1 MRRQGT
7 WYQSTRAGF
16 LGSFPMVRRQSF
28 ELDSESHPL
37 APAINAFNRGNGWY
51 RAILGQPD
59 RGDWIGL
66 ADLSANVAD
75 IDRRITQ
82 LEAAYGGHAGY
93 AAASLIQQVAHPLV
107 SLTAW
112 CSLLGPVIPDISP
125 SSVWLRQHPQGLFD
139 RMAISGELATA
150 SGEEAATT
158 TGRMTVASL
167 SPLIDSIRTARKVGL
182 AGLWHG
188 VSDLISRTFIGAA
201 STLGSVET
209 GVSAAEAI
217 LTRAPDV
224 IRITPRWHVDPAT
237 GMWFS
242 LRSVCCLAYTGTF
255 GLYCDTCPLL
265 DDEEITS
272 RLAANQ
278 AGAL

>member
-1 MRRQGT
+1 
-7 WYQSTRAGF
+7 
-16 LGSFPMVRRQSF
+16 MVRRQTF

-51 RAILGQPD
+51 RAILGRPD

-66 ADLSANVAD
+66 ADLSANATD

-82 LEAAYGGHAGY
+82 LEAAYGGHPGY

-112 CSLLGPVIPDISP
+112 CSLLGPGIPDISP
-125 SSVWLRQHPQGLFD
+125 GSVWLRQHPQGLFD
-139 RMAISGELATA
+139 RLAVNGDMAVGSSDEGT
-150 SGEEAATT
+150 ATT
-158 TGRMTVASL
+158 TGVMIVASL
-167 SPLIDSIRTARKVGL
+167 SPLVDSIRVARKVGL
-182 AGLWHG
+182 AGMWHG
-188 VSDLISRTFIGAA
+188 VSDLISRTFIGAGSA
-201 STLGSVET
+201 LGSVET

-242 LRSVCCLAYTGTF
+242 LRSVCCLAYTGTL

-265 DDEEITS
+265 DDDEIAN
-272 RLAANQ
+272 RLASNQ
-278 AGAL
+278 AGSL

>member
-1 MRRQGT
+1 
-7 WYQSTRAGF
+7 
-16 LGSFPMVRRQSF
+16 MVRRQSL
-28 ELDSESHPL
+28 ELDPRSHPL

-51 RAILGQPD
+51 RAVLGPPD
-59 RGDWIGL
+59 RGEWIGL
-66 ADLSANVAD
+66 ADLSSNASD

-82 LEAAYGGHAGY
+82 LESAYGGHPGY

-112 CSLLGPVIPDISP
+112 CSLLDAGIPDISP

-139 RMAISGELATA
+139 RIAISGDPA
-150 SGEEAATT
+150 SDINDSGSATT
-158 TGRMTVASL
+158 TGVAIVGSL
-167 SPLIDSIRTARKVGL
+167 SPLIKTIRLARKVGL

-188 VSDLISRTFIGAA
+188 VSDLISRAFIGAA
-201 STLGSVET
+201 STLGTVET

-217 LTRAPDV
+217 LTRAPEV
-224 IRITPRWHVDPAT
+224 IRMTPRWHVDRAT

-242 LRSVCCLAYTGTF
+242 LRSVCCLAYTGTS

-265 DDEEITS
+265 DDKEIAN
-272 RLAANQ
+272 RLAFNH

>member
-1 MRRQGT
+1 
-7 WYQSTRAGF
+7 
-16 LGSFPMVRRQSF
+16 MVRRHS
-28 ELDSESHPL
+28 LDLAADSHPL

-51 RAILGQPD
+51 RAILGPPD
-59 RGDWIGL
+59 RGEWVGL
-66 ADLSANVAD
+66 SDLSADVGD

-82 LEAAYGGHAGY
+82 LESAYGGHAGY

-112 CSLLGPVIPDISP
+112 CSLLGPGIPDISP
-125 SSVWLRQHPQGLFD
+125 GSVWLRQHPHGLFD
-139 RMAISGELATA
+139 RVAIRGDMAAATIDE
-150 SGEEAATT
+150 SAATT
-158 TGRMTVASL
+158 GAAIVASL
-167 SPLIDSIRTARKVGL
+167 SPLIETIRNARRVGL
-182 AGLWHG
+182 TGLWHG
-188 VSDLISRTFIGAA
+188 VSDLISRTFIGTA
-201 STLGSVET
+201 STLGSVAT

-217 LTRAPDV
+217 LSRAPDV
-224 IRITPRWHVDPAT
+224 IRITPRWHVDQTT

-265 DDEEITS
+265 ENEEIAS
-272 RLAANQ
+272 RLASNQ

>member
-1 MRRQGT
+1 
-7 WYQSTRAGF
+7 
-16 LGSFPMVRRQSF
+16 MVRRQSF
-28 ELDSESHPL
+28 ELNPESHPL

-51 RAILGQPD
+51 RATLGQPD
-59 RGDWIGL
+59 RGGWIGL

-112 CSLLGPVIPDISP
+112 CALVGRGIPDLSP
-125 SSVWLRQHPQGLFD
+125 GSVWLRQHPQGLFD
-139 RMAISGELATA
+139 RMAISGELATVA
-150 SGEEAATT
+150 NGEEAATT
-158 TGRMTVASL
+158 TGMTIVASV
-167 SPLIDSIRTARKVGL
+167 SPLIHSIRTTRKVGL

-188 VSDLISRTFIGAA
+188 VSDLISRTFIGVA

-224 IRITPRWHVDPAT
+224 IRITPRWHVDPTT

-265 DDEEITS
+265 DDEKIVS